1 MVNNAHLSEYNPKN
15 DNRHLSEYNPIINR
29 HTSTAQAAHA
39 HTATTHKSGGHK
51 IKVHHQTQV

>member
-1 MVNNAHLSEYNPKN
+1 MVNNAHLWN
-15 DNRHLSEYNPIINR
+15 NRHLSEYNPIINR